1 MRVGMHEAKSQ
12 LSKLVRAVELGQA
25 VVIERAGVPVARLT
39 PFRAEQE
46 RVLGI
51 WKGQIEMSDDF
62 DAPLNSDDLA
72 AWEG

>member
-12 LSKLVRAVELGQA
+12 LSKLVRAAELGQE
-25 VVIERAGVPVARLT
+25 VIIERAGVPVARLT
-39 PFRAEQE
+39 PFRPDKD

-51 WKGQIEMSDDF
+51 WRGQVEMSETFDD
-62 DAPLNSDDLA
+62 PLSPEDLA